1 MNVKKKLKQRTNG
14 SGSWDRRCGSFSKGC
29 ILCDAHFFKIVT
41 NRFPRDVEEIW
52 EWQKSEVYINEQE
65 ENQWQDV
72 FKQKEEVCIGITE

>member
-1 MNVKKKLKQRTNG
+1 MNVKKKLKRRTEG
-14 SGSWDRRCGSFSKGC
+14 SGSWGRRCGSFSKGC
-29 ILCDAHFFKIVT
+29 ILCNAQFFKLVT
-41 NRFPRDVEEIW
+41 NRFPRDVEEVW